1 MHDVAFLLMAAAS
14 GHLIARALGLPALP
28 FLLLAGIAVGRF
40 AGLSPAVVD
49 ETLVVG
55 VTFLLFLDGMEL
67 DPRRVRPETRAA
79 TLVGAVQFLT
89 LAGIGFL
96 AGTALAFERVEAA
109 WVGLALAASSTLV
122 CVRMLQKRRQMFE
135 PFGRLVLGVLLVQD
149 ALVLLTIPVL
159 AGIHSGAA
167 EALRGLGAVLA
178 LGALG
183 LVVRRWLAP
192 ALLRLADEP
201 EPLMLAAFTVL
212 FTFLG
217 LGRLLELPTVVGA
230 FLAGVALARF
240 PVNSVLS
247 SGLAP
252 VGDFFSALFFTALGA
267 LLLVPTPAQ
276 LVEALVLALVLPVV
290 TVPVVAV
297 LAERSGLTAR
307 SALTAGLLLSQTSE
321 ISLVVGLSAML
332 AGHIGAGT
340 FTVIALV
347 TLVTMVWTPFLGSD
361 RVAWSLLHRH
371 PFRARHVGEAAPEGH
386 VLVVGVGATGMA
398 LLEDLVVA
406 GADLVVVD
414 EDPAVL
420 ARLERAGVRTVRGDA
435 TDPAVLGRAG
445 TPRARVVCSHLGRP
459 RDAERLLAAAGSA
472 PVLVRVFDEE
482 DAEWVRARG
491 GTPFLYSRA
500 SADGLVEWYR
510 EEREWLDERLGGRI
524 DGAVLSREDG
534 SA

>member
-1 MHDVAFLLMAAAS
+1 MHEVAYLLIAAAA
-14 GHLIARALGLPALP
+14 GHLASRALGLPALP
-28 FLLLAGIAVGRF
+28 FLLLAGIAAGRV
-40 AGLSPAVVD
+40 AGLSTVVVE

-55 VTFLLFLDGMEL
+55 LAFLLFLDGMEL
-67 DPRRVRPETRAA
+67 DPRRVRPQTRAA
-79 TLVGAVQFLT
+79 AQVATVQFAT
-89 LAGIGFL
+89 LGGIGFL
-96 AGTALAFERVEAA
+96 AASGLGLGGVEAA
-109 WVGLALAASSTLV
+109 WVALALAASSTLV
-122 CVRMLQKRRQMFE
+122 CVRILQQRRQMFE

-159 AGIHSGAA
+159 TGLHSGAV
-167 EALRGLGAVLA
+167 EALQGLAAVISIGAFALA
-178 LGALG
+178 
-183 LVVRRWLAP
+183 VRRWLAP
-192 ALLRLADEP
+192 LLLRLADDE
-201 EPLMLAAFTVL
+201 EALMLAAFTLL
-212 FTFLG
+212 FAFLG
-217 LGRLLELPTVVGA
+217 VGRLVGLPTVVGA

-240 PVNSVLS
+240 PVSSVLR

-267 LLLVPTPAQ
+267 VLLVPTPTQ
-276 LVEALVLALVLPVV
+276 LVEALVLASVLLVV

-332 AGHIGAGT
+332 AGHIGVEI

-347 TLVTMVWTPFLGSD
+347 TLLTMVWTPFLGTD

-371 PFRARHVGEAAPEGH
+371 PFRARHVGEAAPVGH
-386 VLVVGVGATGMA
+386 VLLVGVGSTGMS

-406 GADLVVVD
+406 GADVVVLD

-420 ARLERAGVRTVRGDA
+420 GRLERAGVRTVRGDA
-435 TDPAVLGRAG
+435 TDPSVLTRAG
-445 TPRARVVCSHLGRP
+445 ARRARVVCSHLGRP
-459 RDAERLLAAAGSA
+459 RDIERLLDGVDSV

-482 DAEWVRARG
+482 DAEWVRERG

-500 SADGLVEWYR
+500 AADGLIDWYV
-510 EEREWLDERLGGRI
+510 DERASLEAR
-524 DGAVLSREDG
+524 LRSRAAAASDLPTG
-534 SA
+534 TPG